1 MIIFLTGMEVWG
13 SQTEAF
19 TKECSKLENTME
31 KAFLL
36 LQTEIDTKATSL
48 KENMMEKANSYGKM
62 A

>member
-1 MIIFLTGMEVWG
+1 
-13 SQTEAF
+13 
-19 TKECSKLENTME
+19 ME